1 MADFDIKGFFNNP
14 NAMDRM
20 GAIGTALAGLDQG
33 RVVDL
38 SAARNAIQTRA
49 ANAPIAMSG
58 GVGGGSSESF
68 EQMEAAGLLS
78 KFTPEQKAMLAQ
90 MPRAAALKI
99 IQETVF
105 KGPDPAAAFR
115 EQLRASGVLDR
126 FTPEQQAVLMSLP
139 PDQAQQV
146 ISSTVFAPAP
156 APVAGVNVGGTLVN
170 PIDGTVIYQGAPDP
184 SHRVLTAPEIAQ
196 LGLPEGAYQQAP
208 DGKITSIGGGGQ
220 TINVNTGAESSRYGD
235 APSGTVFVY
244 DEAGRHVMEPA
255 PGGGLRPRVVP
266 LAGTEAEGRV
276 VEQVEGAEKGSAQ
289 ARSMLQ
295 TIDGLLADPGL
306 DSAVGTKGAITQYMG
321 PLAPDAAR
329 ARSRIQ
335 QIQGQAFL
343 QAFESL
349 KGGGQITE
357 IEGQK
362 AEAAIARLN
371 TAQSADDFRAALLE
385 LKGVIERA
393 NGGGQAPT
401 PTTDLSDDD
410 LLKLYLRGN

>member
-1 MADFDIKGFFNNP
+1 MDFAALKTRFQNP
-14 NAMDRM
+14 DFQDRL
-20 GAIGTALAGLDQG
+20 GGIGQALAGLDQG
-33 RVVDL
+33 RVADL
-38 SAARNAIQTRA
+38 S
-49 ANAPIAMSG
+49 
-58 GVGGGSSESF
+58 GVRDSIRQRTQAEELRDSLSDP
-68 EQMEAAGLLS
+68 ALLS
-78 KFTPEQKAMLAQ
+78 RFTPEQRQMLAN
-90 MPRAAALKI
+90 MPPQAAQALI
-99 IQETVF
+99 AETIF
-105 KGPDPAAAFR
+105 KEPDPAIAFR
-115 EQLRASGVLDR
+115 EQLQASGVLDR
-126 FTPEQQAVLMSLP
+126 FTPEQQVVLMSLP

-184 SHRVLTAPEIAQ
+184 SHRVLTAPEVAQ

-220 TINVNTGAESSRYGD
+220 NITINTGDESSQFGD
-235 APSGTVFVY
+235 APTGTVFVY
-244 DEAGRHVMEPA
+244 DETGAHVMEPA
-255 PGGGLRPRVVP
+255 PGGGQRPRVVP

-276 VEQVEGAEKGSAQ
+276 VEQVEGADKGSAQ
-289 ARSMLQ
+289 ADSMLA

-306 DSAVGTKGAITQYMG
+306 DSAVGTTGAITQYMG

-393 NGGGQAPT
+393 NGGGQSPAA
-401 PTTDLSDDD
+401 TTDMSDDD
-410 LLKLYLRGN
+410 LLNLYLGGN

>member
-1 MADFDIKGFFNNP
+1 MDFAALKTRFQSPDFQ
-14 NAMDRM
+14 DRL
-20 GAIGTALAGLDQG
+20 GGIGQALAGLDQG
-33 RVVDL
+33 RVADL
-38 SAARNAIQTRA
+38 SGVRDGIRQRA
-49 ANAPIAMSG
+49 ENEALR
-58 GVGGGSSESF
+58 ESLNDP
-68 EQMEAAGLLS
+68 ALLS
-78 KFTPEQKAMLAQ
+78 RFTPEQRQMLAN
-90 MPRAAALKI
+90 MPPQAAHQLIA
-99 IQETVF
+99 ETIF
-105 KGPDPAAAFR
+105 KAPDPAIAFR
-115 EQLRASGVLDR
+115 QQLQASGVLDR

-196 LGLPEGAYQQAP
+196 LGLPEGAYQEAP

-244 DEAGRHVMEPA
+244 DEAGSHVMEPA
-255 PGGGLRPRVVP
+255 PGGGERPRTVP
-266 LAGTEAEGRV
+266 LGGTEAETRV
-276 VEQVEGAEKGSAQ
+276 AEIEDAASKGSAQ
-289 ARSMLQ
+289 ATSMLA

-306 DSAVGTKGAITQYMG
+306 DSAVGTTGAITQYMG

-357 IEGQK
+357 IEGAK

-371 TAQSADDFRAALLE
+371 TAQSADDFRAALIE
-385 LKGVIERA
+385 LKGVIKGA
-393 NGGGQAPT
+393 NSGGQPPAAT
-401 PTTDLSDDD
+401 SDMSDDD
-410 LLKLYLRGN
+410 LLNLYLGGN